1 MRSASLWSNACA
13 EHHLSNDLEYDMSSV
28 STADIASDHKHW
40 LLELERWEGYLRTWT
55 KQQEGLTK
63 ETARLVREHGESLE
77 QHARAVEG
85 LRHDIAECERLF
97 ASGLSIEKAKERHL
111 ADAARHDEQR
121 NLHER
126 LKQSH
131 HQMMAALASIKG
143 QPCREE

>member
-1 MRSASLWSNACA
+1 MPTA
-13 EHHLSNDLEYDMSSV
+13 

-40 LLELERWEGYLRTWT
+40 LLELERWDGYLRTWT
-55 KQQEGLTK
+55 KQHERIAE
-63 ETARLVREHGESLE
+63 ETEKLVCEHGEALK
-77 QHARAVEG
+77 QHARAVES

-97 ASGLSIEKAKERHL
+97 ASGRPPEKPIERHL
-111 ADAARHDEQR
+111 THAARHDEQR

-131 HQMMAALASIKG
+131 HQMMAALASLKG